1 MSEELMALGA
11 FGVLLV
17 GVWLYSLRL
26 IQAELAAGRDK
37 TDSTSRILEKISE
50 TTIPDLNFDALEERF
65 SEILSDLVTETM
77 EGMQMPTAMDH
88 LMGAAANII
97 QHKMT
102 SVIPPSLA
110 ELIPSLN
117 EGEVESFDH
126 GQAQNQ

>member
-1 MSEELMALGA
+1 MSDELLMLGA

-26 IQAELAAGRDK
+26 IQGELAAGRDK

-50 TTIPDLNFDALEERF
+50 TTIPDLNFEALEERF
-65 SEILSDLVTETM
+65 AEILSDLVTETM

-102 SVIPPSLA
+102 SAIPPHLA
-110 ELIPSLN
+110 EMIPSLN
-117 EGEVESFDH
+117 EGEMESFAH
-126 GQAQNQ
+126 GPQKEQ